1 MKRIAI
7 IGGGISGL
15 SAAFY
20 LEKARAAGAD
30 LEYTL
35 FESGQRLGGSMY
47 SDRVEGCLVE
57 AGPDSFLTEKPWALS
72 LCKELGIAD
81 QLIGSNDA
89 QRKTYIL
96 VNGRLVVMP
105 DGLMFM
111 VPTQLVA
118 TALSPLFSW
127 STKLRMARELLH
139 PPRPMQSD
147 ETVAQLVER
156 HFGAEVVDRLADPLL
171 SGVYG
176 GDAAKLS
183 ARAVLPRFVEME
195 EKYGSLSRA
204 MLAAHKK
211 MMATRKHPPP
221 PLFTSLQDGMQQMVD
236 AIAARLDPESI
247 RLRTHILRVYPED
260 ASSSW
265 RVAVEMNG
273 EERFDAVLIA
283 TPANVAGTL
292 LDGVDRGL
300 ARNLLDITYSS
311 SITVTL
317 GYYMDQL
324 AGLPPGFGF
333 LVPRSE
339 GTRMLACTFVHNK
352 FPHRAPQDKGILR
365 CFLGG
370 ARDEAVLGL
379 SDDEILETVHREL
392 RDILKL
398 DARPIFARVYRWR
411 GAMAQYEPGHI
422 ARVQRIEKH
431 VAEIPGLA
439 LAGNAYHG
447 IGVPDCIRSGMEAA
461 NALAQVPVA
470 SLSPQS
476 R

>member
-1 MKRIAI
+1 MRRIAI

-20 LEKARAAGAD
+20 LERARAAGAE
-30 LEYTL
+30 LEYRL
-35 FESGQRLGGSMY
+35 LESNQRLGGSMY

-89 QRKTYIL
+89 QRKTYIV

-111 VPTQLVA
+111 VPTQLLP
-118 TALSPLFSW
+118 TAFSPLFSW

-139 PPRPMQSD
+139 PPRPMHDD

-211 MMATRKHPPP
+211 MMAARKEPPR
-221 PLFTSLQDGMQQMVD
+221 PLFTSLRDGMQQMVD
-236 AIAARLDPESI
+236 AIVERLDPGSI
-247 RLRTHILRVYPED
+247 RLRAHVLRVYPED
-260 ASSSW
+260 SGW

-273 EERFDAVLIA
+273 DERFDAVLVA

-292 LDGVDRGL
+292 LDGVDRSL
-300 ARNLLDITYSS
+300 ARNLLDLTYSS
-311 SITVTL
+311 SVTVTL
-317 GYYMDQL
+317 GYYMEQL
-324 AGLPPGFGF
+324 AALPPGFGF

-352 FPHRAPQDKGILR
+352 FPHRAPEGKGILR

-379 SDDEILETVHREL
+379 TDDEMLETVHREL
-392 RDILKL
+392 KDIVRL
-398 DARPIFARVYRWR
+398 DARPIFTRVYRWR
-411 GAMAQYEPGHI
+411 GAMAQYEPGHL
-422 ARVQRIEKH
+422 ARVERIERR
-431 VAEIPGLA
+431 VAELPGLA

-447 IGVPDCIRSGMEAA
+447 IGVPDCIRSGMDAA
-461 NALAQVPVA
+461 NALAQVPVESA
-470 SLSPQS
+470 SPQA

>member
-89 QRKTYIL
+89 ERKTYIA

-111 VPTQLVA
+111 VPTQLVP

-139 PPRPMQSD
+139 PPRPMHTD
-147 ETVAQLVER
+147 ETVAELVER

-211 MMATRKHPPP
+211 MMAARKEPAP

-236 AIAARLDPESI
+236 AVAARLDPESI
-247 RLRTHILRVYPED
+247 RLRTHVLRVYPED
-260 ASSSW
+260 SSSSW
-265 RVAVEMNG
+265 RVSVEMNG

-283 TPANVAGTL
+283 TPANVAGAL

-311 SITVTL
+311 SVTVTL
-317 GYYMDQL
+317 GYYIDQL
-324 AGLPPGFGF
+324 ATLPPGFGF

-352 FPHRAPQDKGILR
+352 FPHRAPEGKGILR

-379 SDDEILETVHREL
+379 TDDEMLETVHREL
-392 RDILKL
+392 KDILKL
-398 DARPIFARVYRWR
+398 EARPIFARVYRWR

-422 ARVQRIEKH
+422 ARVERIEKR

-461 NALAQVPVA
+461 NSLAQVSVE

>member
-72 LCKELGIAD
+72 LCKDLGIAD

-89 QRKTYIL
+89 QRKTYI
-96 VNGRLVVMP
+96 VVKGRLVVMP

-111 VPTQLVA
+111 VPTQLVP
-118 TALSPLFSW
+118 TALSSLFSW

-139 PPRPMQSD
+139 PPRPMQTD

-176 GDAAKLS
+176 GDAGKLS

-204 MLAAHKK
+204 MLAARKK
-211 MMATRKHPPP
+211 MMAMRKEPPR

-236 AIAARLDPESI
+236 AIVARLDPASI
-247 RLRTHILRVYPED
+247 RLRTHVLRVYPED
-260 ASSSW
+260 ASW

-273 EERFDAVLIA
+273 DERFDAVLIA

-300 ARNLLDITYSS
+300 SRNLLDITYSS
-311 SITVTL
+311 SVTVTL

-324 AGLPPGFGF
+324 KILPPGFGF

-352 FPHRAPQDKGILR
+352 FPHRAPEGKGILR

-379 SDDEILETVHREL
+379 TDEQILETVHHEL
-392 RDILKL
+392 KEILKL
-398 DARPIFARVYRWR
+398 DARPIFSRVYRWR

-422 ARVQRIEKH
+422 ARVERIEKR

-461 NALAQVPVA
+461 NALAQVSA
-470 SLSPQS
+470 ESLSPQPQ
-476 R
+476 

>member
-1 MKRIAI
+1 MRRIAI
-7 IGGGISGL
+7 VGGGISGL

-20 LEKARAAGAD
+20 LEKARREGAP

-47 SDRVEGCLVE
+47 SDHVEGCLVE
-57 AGPDSFLTEKPWALS
+57 AGPDSFLTEKPWAS
-72 LCKELGIAD
+72 ALCKELGIAD

-111 VPTQLVA
+111 VPTRILP
-118 TALSPLFSW
+118 TAFSPLFSW
-127 STKLRMARELLH
+127 GTKIRMAQELLH
-139 PPRPMQSD
+139 PPRPMQDD
-147 ETVAQLVER
+147 ETVAELVER

-176 GDAAKLS
+176 GDPAKLS

-204 MLAAHKK
+204 MLAARKK
-211 MMATRKHPPP
+211 MARHTAGRPAA
-221 PLFTSLQDGMQQMVD
+221 PLFSSLKDGMQQMVD
-236 AIAARLDPESI
+236 AIVARLDPAAIQLRSHVR
-247 RLRTHILRVYPED
+247 RLSPED
-260 ASSSW
+260 GGW
-265 RVAVEMNG
+265 KIAVELKG
-273 EERFDAVLIA
+273 EERFDAVILA
-283 TPANVAGTL
+283 TPANVAGAL
-292 LDGVDRGL
+292 LEGVDRLL
-300 ARNLLDITYSS
+300 ARNLEDTTYSS
-311 SITVTL
+311 SVTVTL

-324 AGLPPGFGF
+324 KKLPPGFGF

-339 GTRMLACTFVHNK
+339 GKRMLACTFVHNK
-352 FPHRAPQDKGILR
+352 FPHRAPEGKGILR

-370 ARDEAVLGL
+370 ARDEAVLAL
-379 SDDEILETVHREL
+379 SDDEMLETVRREL
-392 RDILKL
+392 KEIVHL
-398 DARPIFARVYRWR
+398 DARPIFARIYRWR

-422 ARVQRIEKH
+422 ARVERVEKR

-461 NALAQVPVA
+461 NSVA
-470 SLSPQS
+470 KTAATPAASQT

>member
-20 LEKARAAGAD
+20 LQKARAAGAD

-47 SDRVEGCLVE
+47 SDHVEGCLVE
-57 AGPDSFLTEKPWALS
+57 AGPDSFLTEKPWAQS

-89 QRKTYIL
+89 QRKTYIV

-127 STKLRMARELLH
+127 GTKLRMARELLH

-211 MMATRKHPPP
+211 MMATRKQPPA
-221 PLFTSLQDGMQQMVD
+221 PLFTSLRDGMQQMVD

-260 ASSSW
+260 SSW

-317 GYYMDQL
+317 GYYKQQL

-352 FPHRAPQDKGILR
+352 FPHRAPEDKGILR

-398 DARPIFARVYRWR
+398 EARPIFSRVYRWR

-431 VAEIPGLA
+431 VAGIPGLA

-461 NALAQVPVA
+461 NALAQAPVA

>member
-89 QRKTYIL
+89 ERKTYIA

-111 VPTQLVA
+111 VPTQLVP

-139 PPRPMQSD
+139 PPRPMQTD
-147 ETVAQLVER
+147 ETVAELVER

-211 MMATRKHPPP
+211 MMAARKEPAR

-236 AIAARLDPESI
+236 AVAARLDPESI
-247 RLRTHILRVYPED
+247 RLRTHVLRVYPED
-260 ASSSW
+260 SSSSW
-265 RVAVEMNG
+265 RVSVEMNG

-283 TPANVAGTL
+283 TPANVAGAL

-311 SITVTL
+311 SVTVTL
-317 GYYMDQL
+317 GYYIDQL
-324 AGLPPGFGF
+324 ATLPPGFGF

-352 FPHRAPQDKGILR
+352 FPHRAPEGKGILR

-379 SDDEILETVHREL
+379 TNDEMLETVHREL
-392 RDILKL
+392 KDILKL
-398 DARPIFARVYRWR
+398 EARPIFARVYRWR

-422 ARVQRIEKH
+422 ARVERIEKR

-461 NALAQVPVA
+461 NSLAQVSVE

>member
-1 MKRIAI
+1 MNRIAI

-15 SAAFY
+15 SAAFS

-35 FESGQRLGGSMY
+35 FEGSQRLGGCLS
-47 SDRVEGCLVE
+47 SDRIDDCLVE
-57 AGPDSFLTEKPWALS
+57 AGPDSFLTEKPWAET
-72 LCKELGIAD
+72 LCKELGIAG

-89 QRKTYIL
+89 QRKTYI
-96 VNGRLVVMP
+96 VVHGRLIVMP

-111 VPTQLVA
+111 VPTQLVP

-127 STKLRMARELLH
+127 STKLRMAQELLH
-139 PPRPMQSD
+139 PPRPMQDD

-211 MMATRKHPPP
+211 MVALRKTQRPR
-221 PLFTSLQDGMQQMVD
+221 PLFTSLRDGMQQMVD
-236 AIAARLDPESI
+236 ALMARLRPESI
-247 RLRTHILRVYPED
+247 RLRQHVRRIYAEND
-260 ASSSW
+260 GW
-265 RVAVEMNG
+265 RVSLENTG
-273 EERFDAVLIA
+273 DEQFDAVIVA
-283 TPANVAGTL
+283 TPANVAGIL
-292 LDGVDRGL
+292 LDGVDADL

-311 SITVTL
+311 SVTVTL
-317 GYYMDQL
+317 GYYKQQL
-324 AGLPPGFGF
+324 ANLPPGFGF

-352 FPHRAPQDKGILR
+352 FPHRAPEDKGILR

-370 ARDEAVLGL
+370 ARDEAVLAL
-379 SDDEILETVHREL
+379 NDDEMLETVRREL
-392 RDILKL
+392 RDLVKL
-398 DARPIFARVYRWR
+398 EAPPIFARVYRWR
-411 GAMAQYEPGHI
+411 EAMAQYEPGHI
-422 ARVQRIEKH
+422 ARVAQIEKR

-447 IGVPDCIRSGMEAA
+447 IGVPDCIRSGSEAA
-461 NALAQVPVA
+461 NKVAQLIPEA
-470 SLSPQS
+470 QPARS
-476 R
+476 

>member
-20 LEKARAAGAD
+20 LEKARVAGAE

-35 FESGQRLGGSMY
+35 FESGQRLGGSMC
-47 SDRVEGCLVE
+47 SDWVDGCLVE
-57 AGPDSFLTEKPWALS
+57 AGPDSFLTEKPWAAS
-72 LCKELGIAD
+72 LCKELGIAN

-96 VNGRLVVMP
+96 VNGKLVVMP

-111 VPTQLVA
+111 VPTRLVP

-127 STKLRMARELLH
+127 ATKVRMARELLH
-139 PPRPMQSD
+139 PPRPMQDD
-147 ETVAQLVER
+147 ESIAELVQR

-195 EKYGSLSRA
+195 EKYGSLSLA

-211 MMATRKHPPP
+211 MAQAAHKQPPR
-221 PLFTSLQDGMQQMVD
+221 PLFTSLKDGMQQMVD
-236 AIAARLDPESI
+236 AIVARLEPDSI
-247 RLRTHILRVYPED
+247 RLRSHVLRIYPE
-260 ASSSW
+260 SSGW
-265 RVAVEMNG
+265 RVAIEMNG
-273 EERFDAVLIA
+273 DERYDAVILA
-283 TPANVAGTL
+283 TPANAAGTL
-292 LDGVDRGL
+292 LDGVNRGL
-300 ARNLLDITYSS
+300 ARDLLDITYSS
-311 SITVTL
+311 SVTVAL
-317 GYYMDQL
+317 GYYQDQIEK
-324 AGLPPGFGF
+324 LPAGFGF

-352 FPHRAPQDKGILR
+352 FPHRAPKGKGILR

-370 ARDEAVLGL
+370 ARDEAILGFT
-379 SDDEILETVHREL
+379 DDEILETVHREL
-392 RDILKL
+392 KDILKL
-398 DARPIFARVYRWR
+398 DARPIFSRVYRWR

-422 ARVQRIEKH
+422 ARVQRIEQR

-447 IGVPDCIRSGMEAA
+447 IGVPDCIRSGMDAA
-461 NALAQVPVA
+461 NAMLETPAE
-470 SLSPQS
+470 SLSPQQ